1 MKRRIFMSRFKSI
14 QTAYRCLKKK
24 HIPFWVLDTNT
35 LTVSYYNADTDKIEE
50 KMYHSDSVKY
60 HLSFSASKYPDRLRK
75 LVNNGQIIA
84 YLDDLEQKVADAI
97 DRQVQLWKESDKEY
111 IVTVE
116 NGDIHKA
123 AQLENCLI
131 YMARESV
138 FEYMVYV

>member
-1 MKRRIFMSRFKSI
+1 M
-14 QTAYRCLKKK
+14 
-24 HIPFWVLDTNT
+24 VLDTNT

-97 DRQVQLWKESDKEY
+97 DRQVQLWKE
-111 IVTVE
+111 
-116 NGDIHKA
+116 
-123 AQLENCLI
+123 
-131 YMARESV
+131 
-138 FEYMVYV
+138 